1 MGQSCHAPGGSMV
14 SPGARHIGGWSP
26 FENGSP
32 APWPQSRDGPGG
44 VASAV
49 VPLTVRPLKG
59 LVGKEDVWSSGGG
72 GDPFPAPPPPWAMTR
87 GGSPSVLFAA
97 LGSCFW
103 PGSCLAVP
111 GGAFGPRVLLWPV
124 TSCFPVTPAACPPD
138 TFGKNCSSSCSC
150 RNGGTCDPV
159 TGTCRCPPGVGGA
172 HCEDG
177 GCLGSGRGHRLS
189 AAPPPSVV
197 LPRGWGGKDT
207 EEAPSFQVCYFPR
220 GLRGGRW

>member
-1 MGQSCHAPGGSMV
+1 MAPEQGWPWRCGLSRGASDRPPVEGAGGE
-14 SPGARHIGGWSP
+14 GGCV
-26 FENGSP
+26 E
-32 APWPQSRDGPGG
+32 
-44 VASAV
+44 
-49 VPLTVRPLKG
+49 L
-59 LVGKEDVWSSGGG
+59 GGG
-72 GDPFPAPPPPWAMTR
+72 GATPSPPRLWAMTR

-103 PGSCLAVP
+103 LGSCLAVP
-111 GGAFGPRVLLWPV
+111 GGASGPRVLLRPV